1 MFTKEKFLSFYLNQP
16 NYNDA
21 SKAWDAIE
29 QAFKEILSVCPTCN
43 QPIQNQGVNPLIM
56 VGALG
61 TIRVE
66 CSRSYKPMI
75 ENLNYSAARLLQ
87 IFPRYFNETLA
98 KQYEYQP
105 EKIANKVYANRMGNG
120 DEASGDGWR
129 YRGAGWLMWTG
140 KENQTRYGISTD
152 DYLNIEKNAKALVK
166 YFKERGII
174 EACLAKDFKKV
185 RFLVNG
191 GYNGLDEFL
200 AVIKQFLA

>member
-1 MFTKEKFLSFYLNQP
+1 MLKEKFLKFYEGTPFYENARACYEAVEKAFLEIP
-16 NYNDA
+16 CA
-21 SKAWDAIE
+21 SCGS
-29 QAFKEILSVCPTCN
+29 LP
-43 QPIQNQGVNPLIM
+43 VNVSPLVM
-56 VGALG
+56 AGAMA

-66 CSRSYKPMI
+66 CSRSYLPMI
-75 ENLNYSAARLLQ
+75 ENLNYSAARLVQ
-87 IFPRYFNETLA
+87 IFPNYFNATLA

-140 KENQTRYGISTD
+140 KFNQQKYGIDTN
-152 DYLNIEKNAKALVK
+152 DYLNIEKNAKALAQ
-166 YFKERGII
+166 YFKDRCVI
-174 EACLAKDFKKV
+174 EACNAKDFKKV

-200 AVIKQFLA
+200 TVIKQFLA